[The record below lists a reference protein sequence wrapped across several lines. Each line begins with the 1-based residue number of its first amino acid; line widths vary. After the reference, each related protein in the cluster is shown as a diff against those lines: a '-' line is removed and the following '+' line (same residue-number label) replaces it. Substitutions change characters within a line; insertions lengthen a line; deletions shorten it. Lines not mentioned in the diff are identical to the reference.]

1 MRLGVR
7 VLPGV
12 WASGRL
18 PTSSRRTASR
28 RMLTPAQAAEQRR
41 QKRRS
46 EYGAAFMFWIILT
59 VVHPILGLVLAAVA
73 LGVWLWCKHRE
84 RVRQAAEA
92 GAQAGATMADY
103 MAARNRYRD
112 AYNRAFLTPE
122 DKAWLEHQDRLAGL

>member
-12 WASGRL
+12 WVSGRV
-18 PTSSRRTASR
+18 SGGRRGPGR
-28 RMLTPAQAAEQRR
+28 VLTPAEVAEQRR
-41 QKRRS
+41 QKHRS

-59 VVHPILGLVLAAVA
+59 VVHPILGLLLGAVA
-73 LGVWLWCKHRE
+73 MGVWLWFKHRE

-103 MAARNRYRD
+103 AAARKRYRD

>member
-12 WASGRL
+12 WVSGRV
-18 PTSSRRTASR
+18 SGGRRGPGRA
-28 RMLTPAQAAEQRR
+28 LTPAEMAEQRR
-41 QKRRS
+41 QKHRS
-46 EYGAAFMFWIILT
+46 EYGGAFLFWILLT

-84 RVRQAAEA
+84 RVRRAAEA

-103 MAARNRYRD
+103 QAARKRYED
-112 AYNRAFLTPE
+112 AYERARLTPE
-122 DKAWLEHQDRLAGL
+122 DKAWLEQQDRLAGL

>member
-12 WASGRL
+12 WVSGRVSGGRRG
-18 PTSSRRTASR
+18 SSRA
-28 RMLTPAQAAEQRR
+28 LTPAEVAEQRR
-41 QKRRS
+41 QKHRS

-73 LGVWLWCKHRE
+73 LGVWLWFKHRE

-92 GAQAGATMADY
+92 GAQAGAAMADY
-103 MAARNRYRD
+103 MAARKRYED
-112 AYNRAFLTPE
+112 AYNRACLTPE
-122 DKAWLEHQDRLAGL
+122 DKAWLEQQDRLAGL

>member
-1 MRLGVR
+1 MWLGVR

-18 PTSSRRTASR
+18 PTGSRRTASR
-28 RMLTPAQAAEQRR
+28 RMLTPAQAAEEKR

-59 VVHPILGLVLAAVA
+59 VVHPILGLVLAAGA

-84 RVRQAAEA
+84 RVRQAAETETRTA
-92 GAQAGATMADY
+92 AAEADFI
-103 MAARNRYRD
+103 AARDRYRD
-112 AYNRAFLTPE
+112 AYNRACLTPE
-122 DKAWLEHQDRLAGL
+122 DKAWLEQQGRLAGL

>member
-12 WASGRL
+12 WISGRV
-18 PTSSRRTASR
+18 SGGRRGPGRA
-28 RMLTPAQAAEQRR
+28 LTPAEVAEQRR

-46 EYGAAFMFWIILT
+46 EYGGAFLLWIILT
-59 VVHPILGLVLAAVA
+59 VVHPILGLVFAAVA

-103 MAARNRYRD
+103 QAARKRYED
-112 AYNRAFLTPE
+112 AYERACLSPE
-122 DKAWLEHQDRLAGL
+122 DRNWLEYQDRLAGL

>member
-12 WASGRL
+12 WVSGRV
-18 PTSSRRTASR
+18 SGGRRGRA
-28 RMLTPAQAAEQRR
+28 LTPAEVAEQRR

-59 VVHPILGLVLAAVA
+59 VVHPILGLVLGAVA
-73 LGVWLWCKHRE
+73 LGVWLWFKHRE

-103 MAARNRYRD
+103 QAARKRYED
-112 AYNRAFLTPE
+112 AYNQMLLTSE
-122 DKAWLEHQDRLAGL
+122 DRSWLEYQDRLAGL